1 MKTVIGVTK
10 TMRNLVVLACI
21 CSLCMSVSLQA
32 EEVVSFAK
40 HADGVDVLVG
50 NRLVAEYVHTEEPLG
65 RPFISNVKTLDGIQ
79 VTRNYPVTK
88 KDQQDHPHH
97 QGIFHTFSQVN
108 GIDYW
113 HMKGITKHRQMTHAP
128 NAKGNPLGFIAE
140 SVYLATDQKTPLL
153 KEVIA
158 YQFVVSEL
166 GLLIVVDATITAE
179 ANNVVLGS
187 KEEGGLA
194 VRMSSDLRVETGAT
208 MLDDQGR
215 NGGRDIWGKQARWVD
230 NSGKKQGQWVGVTLM
245 THPDNEKLYHWHAR
259 DYGLLTANPLG
270 PLNTAPSQ
278 TLQLGDSKRFRYG
291 VMIHSHDSP
300 KSYQPDAAQKAYEKI
315 AK

>member
-1 MKTVIGVTK
+1 MRQIVI
-10 TMRNLVVLACI
+10 RACVL
-21 CSLCMSVSLQA
+21 SLCISVSLQA

-40 HADGVDVLVG
+40 QSDGVDVLVG
-50 NRLVAEYVHTEEPLG
+50 DRLIAEYVHTEEPLG
-65 RPFISNVKTLDGIQ
+65 RPFISNIKTLDGIQ

-113 HMKGITKHRQMTHAP
+113 HMKGITKHRQLTHEP
-128 NAKGNPLGFIAE
+128 KGKGKPRGFVAE

-153 KEVIA
+153 KEVIT
-158 YQFVVSEL
+158 YQFVVSDL

-179 ANNVVLGS
+179 SNNVVLGS

-208 MLDDQGR
+208 MVDDQGR
-215 NGGRDIWGKQARWVD
+215 NGGSNIWGKQARWVD
-230 NSGKKQGQWVGVTLM
+230 NSGMKQGKWVGVTLM

-278 TLQLGDSKRFRYG
+278 TLQKGDSKRFRYG
-291 VMIHSHDSP
+291 VMIHSHDSQ
-300 KSYQPDAAQKAYEKI
+300 KSYQPAAAQEAYNQLTN
-315 AK
+315 

>member
-1 MKTVIGVTK
+1 
-10 TMRNLVVLACI
+10 MRNLVVLACI

-128 NAKGNPLGFIAE
+128 NEKGKPLGFIAE

-208 MLDDQGR
+208 MVDNQGR
-215 NGGRDIWGKQARWVD
+215 SGGRDIWGKQARWVD
-230 NSGKKQGQWVGVTLM
+230 NSGKKQGKWVGVTLM
-245 THPDNEKLYHWHAR
+245 THPDNAKLYHWHAR

-278 TLQLGDSKRFRYG
+278 TLKLGDSKRFRYG

-300 KSYQPDAAQKAYEKI
+300 RSYQPAAAQKAYEKI